1 VARWQADASMSVADD
16 AQPATKPILEMDRH
30 LVTLEISGNIWKL
43 LVELGKNV
51 EAGDPLVIIE
61 AMKTEITMAATVAG
75 NVRAVHCK
83 HGRPVSVGDP
93 LMAFTVAE

>member
-1 VARWQADASMSVADD
+1 MARWQADASMSVADD

-61 AMKTEITMAATVAG
+61 AMKTETSVHSPCDGTVIEILVTPGTQVAAGAPLVAVQPG
-75 NVRAVHCK
+75 
-83 HGRPVSVGDP
+83 
-93 LMAFTVAE
+93 